1 MFELD
6 RGTTKLVFKFENYV
20 KEEDRNEDTPWPGV
34 YAEVDTPIVTFES
47 IVSDIM
53 YTEIEGIRDLLE
65 SFLADDMEDVYY
77 YEPMEESFNMVFYP
91 KGRLFGKA
99 YDDTGN
105 LIEEK
110 EIELS
115 IRIPDEN
122 YLSDASVK
130 FVLND
135 EDIEKLHD
143 YLKNL

>member
-6 RGTTKLVFKFENYV
+6 RGTSKLSIAIENYV
-20 KEEDRNEDTPWPGV
+20 KEEERNDETPWPGFHAV
-34 YAEVDTPIVTFES
+34 VETPIVDFES
-47 IVSDIM
+47 AISDIM
-53 YTEIEGIRDLLE
+53 YAELDSLTELLGSLLKDEIEE
-65 SFLADDMEDVYY
+65 VTYF
-77 YEPMEESFNMVFYP
+77 EPMDEEFNMVIFP
-91 KGRLFGKA
+91 KGRLYGIA
-99 YDDTGN
+99 YDDTGVP
-105 LIEEK
+105 IEEK